1 MIYGSVGT
9 KCSETQGLLHCV
21 ELQEATDTKI
31 HISPPLSAA
40 SGPLTTLTFSPQL
53 IVAFI

>member
-1 MIYGSVGT
+1 MAVWGPSAQEHGF
-9 KCSETQGLLHCV
+9 LHCV

-31 HISPPLSAA
+31 HISPHLSAA